1 MEYNVEFKKNKIS
14 LDFCLAHA
22 FIFIGVRES
31 PKVDFSSAM
40 EKKRNNIS
48 TSMIQKEASTLIKVK
63 NDYSSFA
70 LMQKKQKIKIIPMK
84 LLRTILF

>member
-1 MEYNVEFKKNKIS
+1 VSYLVEFKQNKIS

-40 EKKRNNIS
+40 EKK
-48 TSMIQKEASTLIKVK
+48 KEKEKIFLSIK
-63 NDYSSFA
+63 
-70 LMQKKQKIKIIPMK
+70 L
-84 LLRTILF
+84 